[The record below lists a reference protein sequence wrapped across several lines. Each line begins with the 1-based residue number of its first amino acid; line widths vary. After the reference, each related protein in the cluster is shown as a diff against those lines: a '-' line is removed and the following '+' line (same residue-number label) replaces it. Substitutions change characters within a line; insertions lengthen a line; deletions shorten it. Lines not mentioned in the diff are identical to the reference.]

1 MKLSSPIVPSPPPR
15 APHCRR
21 ATGRRPGLLLLL
33 LAVLQAPPLLA
44 EGYGIRL
51 RHGEAGGSY
60 DGNGVTLHLPARWS
74 ANWGG
79 WATTLRPAVE
89 FTRFRYSG
97 AQPGPD
103 YLNELGALALFRIER
118 ADGAVRPYAEAG
130 LGLTGFS
137 RTTLGGKDFSTRF
150 QFSEQIGLGVRFG
163 QRWSAGWRYSHYSN
177 GDIKMPNNGID
188 MQQIELG
195 VDF

>member
-1 MKLSSPIVPSPPPR
+1 MTLSSSLAPRPSTR
-15 APHCRR
+15 TARSTTALRR
-21 ATGRRPGLLLLL
+21 SLM
-33 LAVLQAPPLLA
+33 LALFALLQAPPLQA
-44 EGYGIRL
+44 EGYGITL
-51 RHGEAGGSY
+51 RHGEAGSSY
-60 DGNGVTLHLPARWS
+60 DGDGITLHLPARWS

-79 WATTLRPAVE
+79 WAATLRPAVE

-103 YLNELGALALFRIER
+103 HLNELGALALFRVER

-130 LGLTGFS
+130 LGLTGLS
-137 RTTLGGKDFSTRF
+137 RSTLGGKDFSTRF
-150 QFSEQIGLGVRFG
+150 QFSEQLGVGVRFG

-177 GDIKMPNNGID
+177 GDIKMPNDGID